1 MFEFALVYPDLRM
14 GNYLSRD
21 IGQTSAGNK
30 VRKTKIEK
38 IEKTNGRNLKK
49 NIFIVKVEKEFIDI
63 QFFII
68 YHQIYPVD
76 FFRETM
82 IQRHWAILNSQSV
95 IF

>member
-30 VRKTKIEK
+30 VRKTKKNKK
-38 IEKTNGRNLKK
+38 IEKTKGRYLKK
-49 NIFIVKVEKEFIDI
+49 IISIVKVEKEFIDI
-63 QFFII
+63 FII

-82 IQRHWAILNSQSV
+82 IQRHLAILNSQSA